1 MRPSPAP
8 TKRAAARTGSCGPAT
23 YFRPNVEHWTETDVP
38 LTESQIGRFVMLTGD
53 GAPVA
58 RFASAAIA
66 VVIVIGLAVIVVANL
81 W

>member
-1 MRPSPAP
+1 
-8 TKRAAARTGSCGPAT
+8 
-23 YFRPNVEHWTETDVP
+23 
-38 LTESQIGRFVMLTGD
+38 MLTVD

-66 VVIVIGLAVIVVANL
+66 VVVVIGLAVIVVVNM

>member
-1 MRPSPAP
+1 MNRDRCS
-8 TKRAAARTGSCGPAT
+8 GHG
-23 YFRPNVEHWTETDVP
+23 
-38 LTESQIGRFVMLTGD
+38 ESIGRFVMLTGD

-66 VVIVIGLAVIVVANL
+66 VVIVIGLAVIVVGKV